1 MEQNCPKVLI
11 ISHNIIG
18 LTSNMGKTLY
28 TYFEN
33 WPTDKLCQL
42 FFHSEVPTTH
52 LCEEYFRITDF
63 DNVNAIL
70 RFRKPG
76 TVLTANDIDEKRKT
90 TRVDQCHAAQIYQ
103 KGRNRKPWMYIARNA
118 LWSLG
123 LWQTKKLDAWL
134 RQCKPDVIFFA
145 SGDYVFAYR
154 VALHISK
161 KYNIPLTTS
170 VYDDY
175 YFQRPGGGLLA
186 KWNTIRFRKTME
198 KTMARSAGCFYL
210 HPIMEKMYG
219 EKFPN
224 RNGLL
229 FTTAPLCQTQEP
241 EPNPLR
247 ISYFGGL
254 SLHRDTAL
262 IEIGRCVKKLIPD
275 GSVLVDIYS
284 GENRQDVL
292 ANIVPENG
300 LRFCGML
307 SADEVAKAEE
317 NSNILLFVE
326 SSAPSLLERLRC
338 SLSTKVGEYL
348 AANRCILAYGPEEA
362 GSIRYFLDC
371 GGGCVVTDPAELE
384 EKLRDILFSADV
396 RSRYAQK
403 QLQLAKKNHLPG
415 RNRTVLVDILWRA
428 IQDN

>member
-1 MEQNCPKVLI
+1 MLCPKVLI

-18 LTSNMGKTLY
+18 LTSNMGKTLH

-33 WPTDKLCQL
+33 WPKDKLCQL

-52 LCEEYFRITDF
+52 LCEEYFRISDF
-63 DNVNAIL
+63 DNVNALL

-76 TVLTANDIDEKRKT
+76 TVLTAKDIEEYRKS
-90 TRVDQCHAAQIYQ
+90 TRIDSGKQAQIYQ
-103 KGRNRKPWMYIARNA
+103 KGRSRKPWMYIARNA

-123 LWQTKKLDAWL
+123 LWKTKKLDAWI

-145 SGDYVFAYR
+145 SGDYTFAYK
-154 VALHISK
+154 VALYISK

-186 KWNTIRFRKTME
+186 KWNTLRFRKTME
-198 KTMARSAGCFYL
+198 KTMAHSTGCFYL

-229 FTTAPLCQTQEP
+229 YTTAPLCQTAEP
-241 EPNPLR
+241 EGAPLR

-254 SLHRDTAL
+254 SLQRDTAL
-262 IEIGRCVKKLIPD
+262 MEIGKAVKKLIPD
-275 GSVLVDIYS
+275 GSVLVDVYS
-284 GENRQDVL
+284 AETQQEVL

-307 SADEVAKAEE
+307 SAEEVAKAEE
-317 NSNILLFVE
+317 QSNILLFVE
-326 SSAPSLLERLRC
+326 SCAPSLLERLRC

-371 GGGCVVTDPAELE
+371 GVGCVITETAQLE
-384 EKLRDILFSADV
+384 ETLQEILFSAE
-396 RSRYAQK
+396 SRAKYAKK
-403 QLQLAKKNHLPG
+403 QLQLAEKNHLPG
-415 RNRTVLVDILWRA
+415 RNHAVLLDVFQQA
-428 IQDN
+428 TN